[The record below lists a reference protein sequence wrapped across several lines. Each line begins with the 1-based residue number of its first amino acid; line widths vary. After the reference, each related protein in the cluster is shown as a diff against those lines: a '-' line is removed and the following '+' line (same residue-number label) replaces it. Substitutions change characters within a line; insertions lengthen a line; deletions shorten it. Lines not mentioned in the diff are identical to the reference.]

1 MLFDKTNGISLT
13 LTVCLNGSGLIRI
26 TNIFVK
32 MVTFRLLGSMGD
44 DEEDEL
50 NQVMPGSLNLSKEED
65 KNNVGEIDAD
75 SVLVKSHTYTTNR
88 DD

>member
-1 MLFDKTNGISLT
+1 
-13 LTVCLNGSGLIRI
+13 
-26 TNIFVK
+26 
-32 MVTFRLLGSMGD
+32 MGD

-65 KNNVGEIDAD
+65 KNNAGEIDAD